1 VFLAAILGSYAPSA
15 ILLGGMQ
22 QLINPGHNT
31 QQNKRIVKARIIK
44 HVDDIFSTA
53 KSAQFKLNSTQ

>member
-1 VFLAAILGSYAPSA
+1 
-15 ILLGGMQ
+15 MQ